1 MVFEVMARLFA
12 SVVLSFVLLLPHALH
27 AQAITAT
34 VVGTV
39 TDPSGASVPNAE
51 VTLQNAETNV
61 SRKTNSDGNGSYEFA
76 FVPTGAYTLS
86 VTANG
91 FQTTNVGRFTL
102 SVDQVA
108 RLPITLTIGQA
119 AQTIEVAAG
128 AILLQSENATVGTVI
143 DAKQVVDL
151 PLNGR
156 SFVQLALLTPGVN
169 PGTPGSITVRRL
181 RGSVGQAVGMSA
193 NGARDTQNRF
203 YYDGIEAMD
212 LDSYSFSFSPSV
224 DAINEFKVQSSTY
237 SSEVGGAPGG
247 QVNLSTKSGT
257 NRIHAGAWW
266 FNRNDAFTALNGFQ
280 PRVPGAKA
288 SRLNR
293 NQYGANVG
301 GPVYIP
307 KLHNGKDKTFFFFNW
322 ESGRQISGS
331 FGGTAL
337 VPPSALRTGDFS
349 GIAATIFD
357 PVTKLPF
364 PGNRIPADRIAP
376 YAKKFLDGFVPQPN
390 ANDPGINYRGPR
402 ASAPI
407 KQDQYISRIDHVF
420 SEKDSMNGSYIYNK
434 QADDTVPTFVFDT
447 RGNQARAQNLSLA
460 ETHVFSPSIVNE
472 LRAGWHRF
480 FEHEFFGTT
489 DNPAYDIANIIG
501 IAGVATRP
509 RDYGAPTFSAGYTL
523 PTVRGIG
530 PRDRLNQLW
539 QVADNIS
546 IRRGTHFFKAG
557 ALIARRNW
565 TFDEAVNPRSSFNF
579 DGVVSANGGTPTRDN
594 QFADFLLGASTSAA
608 VSSQPFATRM
618 NNLWQAYYFQDDW
631 KVSSSLTINLGLRY
645 EYYQPPTQRGK
656 ATNFDL
662 NGFFPVRQIYHGF
675 PDIPDTAD
683 RPSSL
688 VYGDKNDFG
697 PRIGFAWQPKIVKDF
712 VVRGG
717 YGIYFTPEITNSWTT
732 LTLNPPIV
740 QTFSFTGNAANPINP
755 ATAFQSQGST
765 TLGLFG
771 SGALDPNL
779 RTSYTQQWNFTIQKK
794 LPKNFYFD
802 LGYVGSKGTRLTA
815 TYDGNRPI
823 DIIVPTATTPSVS
836 SRRPYRGFDGI
847 STTKSIGNSIY
858 HSMQAKVERRV
869 SGGLS
874 ILGAYTW
881 SHSLSNADISSVG
894 GGSFLDAIQNYM
906 NLAGERSNS
915 AYDIRHRLS
924 IAAIYD
930 VPWFRNSKNGVTR
943 ALLGGW
949 QLSTIITEQTG
960 FAAAIARNVDTT
972 GTGIA
977 SRVDMVEGQD
987 PMLPRDQRTR
997 DRWFNTSAFT
1007 LAKPGQFGNAVRQ
1020 PIHLPGLNQVDAS
1033 AVKNFR
1039 FHETHTLQFRAEFF
1053 NFFNHVN
1060 LGAPGLN
1067 LRDPNTFGRVI
1078 STVQG
1083 AGGMPGDSRVIQFG
1097 LKYNF

>member
-1 MVFEVMARLFA
+1 MVRLA
-12 SVVLSFVLLLPHALH
+12 SLILLSACLIPSSLF
-27 AQAITAT
+27 AQAITAK

-39 TDPSGASVPNAE
+39 TDPSGAAIPNAE
-51 VTLQNAETNV
+51 VTIQNADTNV
-61 SRKTNSDGNGSYEFA
+61 SRKTTTDGSGNYEFP
-76 FVPTGAYTLS
+76 FLPIGAYTLS

-108 RLPITLTIGQA
+108 RLPISLTIGQA
-119 AQTIEVAAG
+119 AQAIEVAAT
-128 AILLQSENATVGTVI
+128 ALLLQSENATVGTVI
-143 DAKQVVDL
+143 DAKQVVEL

-212 LDSYSFSFSPSV
+212 LDSYSFSFSPSI

-257 NRIHAGAWW
+257 NALHGGAWW

-280 PRVPGAKA
+280 PRVPGAKPP
-288 SRLNR
+288 RLNR
-293 NQYGANVG
+293 NQFGANIG
-301 GPVYIP
+301 GPVFIP
-307 KLHNGKDKTFFFFNW
+307 KVHSGKDKTFFFFNW

-337 VPPSALRTGDFS
+337 VPPSALRQGDFS
-349 GIAATIFD
+349 AIAAPIVD
-357 PVTKLPF
+357 PTTGQAF
-364 PGNRIPADRIAP
+364 PGNRIPANRIAS
-376 YAKKFLDGFVPQPN
+376 YARKFLDGYVPQAN
-390 ANDPGINYRGPR
+390 ANDPGINYRAAP
-402 ASAPI
+402 AAAPI
-407 KQDQYISRIDHVF
+407 TQDQYIARIDHVF
-420 SEKDSMNGSYIYNK
+420 SEKDSINGSYIYNT
-434 QADDTVPTFVFDT
+434 QADDTVPTFTFDT
-447 RGNQARAQNLSLA
+447 RGNTARAQNLSLA

-489 DNPAYDIANIIG
+489 DKPEYDIANAIG

-509 RDYGAPTFSAGYTL
+509 RDFGPPTFAAGYTL
-523 PTVRGIG
+523 PAVRGIG

-546 IRRGTHFFKAG
+546 IRRGAHFLKAG

-565 TFDEAVNPRSSFNF
+565 TFDEAVNPRSSFGF
-579 DGVVSANGGTPTRDN
+579 DGTVTAGGATPTRDN
-594 QFADFLLGASTSAA
+594 QFAQFLLGLATSAA
-608 VSSQPFATRM
+608 VSVEPFATRM
-618 NNLWQAYYFQDDW
+618 NNWWQAYYFQDDW
-631 KVSSSLTINLGLRY
+631 KISPTLTINFGLRY
-645 EYYQPPTQRGK
+645 EYYKPPIQRGK

-662 NGFFPVRQIYHGF
+662 NGFVPVRQTFHGF
-675 PDIPDTAD
+675 PDIADTSD
-683 RPSSL
+683 RPAAL
-688 VYGDKNDFG
+688 VYSDRNDFG
-697 PRIGFAWQPKIVKDF
+697 PRIGFAWQAPGLKDF

-717 YGIYFTPEITNSWTT
+717 YGIYYTPEITNSWTT

-740 QTFSFTGNAANPINP
+740 KTFSFTGNAANPVVVE
-755 ATAFQSQGST
+755 TAFRAQGT
-765 TLGLFG
+765 TAVGLFG

-779 RTSYTQQWNFTIQKK
+779 RTSYTQQWNFTVQKK
-794 LPKNFYFD
+794 LPADFYFD
-802 LGYVGSKGTRLTA
+802 IGYVGSKGTRLTA
-815 TYDGNRPI
+815 SYDGNRPI
-823 DIIVPTATTPSVS
+823 DVITPGPAIAA
-836 SRRPYRGFDGI
+836 RRPFRGFDAI
-847 STTKSIGNSIY
+847 NTTKSIGNSIY

-869 SGGLS
+869 ARGLS
-874 ILGAYTW
+874 FLGAYTW

-894 GGSFLDAIQNYM
+894 GGTFLDPIQNYF

-915 AYDIRHRLS
+915 AFDIRHRLS

-930 VPWFRNSKNGVTR
+930 VPWFRSSPNAFKR
-943 ALLGGW
+943 AILGGW
-949 QLSTIITEQTG
+949 QLGTIITQQTG
-960 FAAAIARNVDTT
+960 FASSVARVVDTT

-977 SRVDMVEGQD
+977 SRVNMVAGQD

-997 DRWFNTSAFT
+997 DRWFNTAAFS
-1007 LAKPGQFGNAVRQ
+1007 LPVNGSFGNAVRH

-1039 FHETHTLQFRAEFF
+1039 FFESHTIQFRAEFF

-1067 LRDPNTFGRVI
+1067 IRDPNTFGRVI

-1083 AGGMPGDSRVIQFG
+1083 AAGMPGDARVVQFG